1 MLIFGHTGLTLGAA
15 VLFTGALSGNCHRAI
30 EQSSAGEICRDE
42 SALATVQNCARGGAV
57 SWLSSLGRHI
67 DIRLLLIASILPDLV
82 DKPLGV
88 YIFRETFSSGRI
100 FCHTLLLLVLITIA
114 GIWLYRSRGQLW
126 LMVISFGFLTH
137 LIFDRM
143 WGCRNALWPA
153 FGLAFEREDLTDW
166 EAGRLTDLVNRPDV
180 YVPEII
186 GGIVL
191 LWFFWVLLRNRSF
204 WAFIKSG
211 RVS

>member
-15 VLFTGALSGNCHRAI
+15 VLLNSALSRRCHHVA
-30 EQSSAGEICRDE
+30 EQSSEGEYSPDSLVIAEAQDGASVSME
-42 SALATVQNCARGGAV
+42 SRLIA
-57 SWLSSLGRHI
+57 LGRRI
-67 DIRLLLIASILPDLV
+67 DIRLLLIASILPDIV

-114 GIWLYRSRGQLW
+114 GIWLYRSRGKLW
-126 LMVISFGFLTH
+126 LLVISFGFLTH

-153 FGLAFEREDLTDW
+153 FGLAFERENLTDW
-166 EAGRLTDLVNRPDV
+166 EVSRFSDLVSRPDV